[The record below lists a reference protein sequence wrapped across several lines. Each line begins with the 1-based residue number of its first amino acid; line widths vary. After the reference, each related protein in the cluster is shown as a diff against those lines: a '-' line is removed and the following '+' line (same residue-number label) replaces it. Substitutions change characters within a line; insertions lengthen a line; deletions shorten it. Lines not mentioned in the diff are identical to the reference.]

1 MFKKSEKN
9 DTANFYV
16 GGRGTSTKLTHIV
29 WVTQKSTHPVQV
41 RYSRIK
47 SIRSVAQTTPPWT
60 FDVQDVLVTVLQHD
74 VANLTDEGPF
84 TELFEHAFTLLAAKF
99 AGLETEIESGDSYGW
114 RNSG

>member
-1 MFKKSEKN
+1 M
-9 DTANFYV
+9 
-16 GGRGTSTKLTHIV
+16 
-29 WVTQKSTHPVQV
+29 
-41 RYSRIK
+41 
-47 SIRSVAQTTPPWT
+47 
-60 FDVQDVLVTVLQHD
+60 LQHD